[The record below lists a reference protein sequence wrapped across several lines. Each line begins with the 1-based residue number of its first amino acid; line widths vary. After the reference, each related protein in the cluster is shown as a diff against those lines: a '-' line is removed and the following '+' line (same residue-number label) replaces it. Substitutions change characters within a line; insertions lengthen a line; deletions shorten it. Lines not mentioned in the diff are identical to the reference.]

1 MATHGISGV
10 PVIDDRETVVE
21 VIGSQK
27 IHDLG
32 YFYALIPGG
41 VGPVIMLVV
50 ALLVNN
56 IPKNRR
62 YPEFWL

>member
-1 MATHGISGV
+1 LKKDV
-10 PVIDDRETVVE
+10 L
-21 VIGSQK
+21 K

-32 YFYALIPGG
+32 YFYALVPGG
-41 VGPVIMLVV
+41 AGPVIMLVV

-62 YPEFWL
+62 YPEFWF